1 MDPERALQ
9 AAILARL
16 RETAALKA
24 WLGESVR
31 AWDQPPD
38 DPILPYVAIARSASA
53 PLKGEGGGTEHR
65 ITLTCLSDYRGAEEA
80 KAVTALVREA
90 LDEAPLTLEGH
101 RLVLLRV
108 TYSDVFRATDF
119 RTTFGVV
126 RMRAVTE
133 AAG

>member
-16 RETAALKA
+16 RGTAALRA

-31 AWDQPPD
+31 AYDEPPD
-38 DPILPYVAIARSASA
+38 DPVLPYVALSRCSSA
-53 PLKGEGGGTEHR
+53 PLRGEGAGLEHR
-65 ITLTCLSDYRGAEEA
+65 ITLTCLSDYRGSEEA
-80 KAVTALVREA
+80 KAVVGLVREA
-90 LDEAPLTLEGH
+90 LDEAALPLEGA
-101 RLVLLRV
+101 RLVSLRV
-108 TYSDVFRATDF
+108 TYSDVFRASDW

-133 AAG
+133 PA